1 MRVVD
6 KAKTYGAYLPDQ
18 DFLLPPSLKDWLP
31 EHHLAYFVSDVVD
44 QLDPSAI
51 ESRSGGGGKE
61 GEAAGTGQAGE
72 KGSI

>member
-1 MRVVD
+1 MRVFD

-31 EHHLAYFVSDVVD
+31 EDRLADSFRMSSINWTFPR
-44 QLDPSAI
+44 L
-51 ESRSGGGGKE
+51 SRARAEAEKE